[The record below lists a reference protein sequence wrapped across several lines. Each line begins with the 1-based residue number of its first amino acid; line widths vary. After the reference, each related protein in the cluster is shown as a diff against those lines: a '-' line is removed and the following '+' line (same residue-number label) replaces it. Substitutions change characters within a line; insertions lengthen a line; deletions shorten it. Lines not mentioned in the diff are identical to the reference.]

1 MAPEPF
7 SRLGRM
13 PRRRAS
19 LLALALV
26 AAATVLGSCGE
37 EDAELLPGGTA
48 REITANLDAVE
59 QLADEGDCPGAEGAA
74 LQVSE
79 QIAALQGVDPRLK
92 RALEQGAARL
102 NEVVAGCVEESDA
115 TVPDVTELEPEP
127 SVEEESEDQKELEKE
142 REEAEKEREQEEK
155 AAEKEEEA
163 EAEEEPSLPPQAEGE
178 GKGLDDEG
186 DSGPSGEGGPSGGL
200 GPGSPAT
207 GEGD

>member
-1 MAPEPF
+1 
-7 SRLGRM
+7 M

-19 LLALALV
+19 LLALAIVAV
-26 AAATVLGSCGE
+26 AAALASCGE

-79 QIAALQGVDPRLK
+79 QVAALQGVDPRLK
-92 RALEQGAARL
+92 RALEQGATRL
-102 NEVVAGCVEESDA
+102 NEVVADCVEESDA

-127 SVEEESEDQKELEKE
+127 NLDEDSGEQKELEKE
-142 REEAEKEREQEEK
+142 RKEAEKEREQEEK
-155 AAEKEEEA
+155 DAEKEEET
-163 EAEEEPSLPPQAEGE
+163 EEEPSLPPQAEGE
-178 GKGLDDEG
+178 GKGLDEG